1 MDYLVSVPCSIRHGS
16 IPSSTVL
23 RKSVRFFIIKNIFL
37 IIKNTF
43 QVEIWPVSRLND
55 SQTQERGFKE
65 MKIQKKFEV
74 KMCREFIDKLRPVLT
89 WSVRTLIN
97 NSSGYK
103 LTNWT
108 TGGPSSLHERGRDSC
123 LRVVLC
129 YKRLFIKACMGCK
142 QFFLKE
148 RKNVMFFNKIDLPNC
163 LVVFFVVYP
172 RCLYLLLDQLPNF
185 KIGSSKLP
193 WTRSPMA

>member
-23 RKSVRFFIIKNIFL
+23 RKSVRFSIIKNIFL

-108 TGGPSSLHERGRDSC
+108 TGGLSSLHERGRDSC

-163 LVVFFVVYP
+163 LVVFFVVYS